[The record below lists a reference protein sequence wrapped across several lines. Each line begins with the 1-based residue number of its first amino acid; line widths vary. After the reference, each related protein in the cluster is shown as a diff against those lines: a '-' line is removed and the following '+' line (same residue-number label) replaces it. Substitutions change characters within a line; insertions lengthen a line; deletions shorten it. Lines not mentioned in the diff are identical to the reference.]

1 MTSKQPFF
9 SVILSTYGRGR
20 HIRPTI
26 ESVLAQ
32 TFQSYEL
39 IVVGDGCSDE
49 TESIVHSFR
58 STRTQWLNL
67 NKNSGSQSFPNNR
80 GIEAARGGWIAY
92 LGHDDV
98 WAPNHLENVSR
109 TIDLFPDSHFVIAG
123 CIYYGPPGSDFYQVT
138 GLFES
143 KEAPLMNFF
152 PPTSVVH
159 SRGVIKL
166 IGKWQDPRSVQSPVD
181 CDFLLRAAKAGMRF
195 VSTGQISAHKFAA
208 GHRYLSYLRTSS
220 EEQKD
225 FLSRILSSEG
235 LDTKKTI
242 LKSIE
247 DKLFMNVCYV
257 DFHSFQKGFLFDQ
270 NRKNKG
276 IDRPQ
281 LRPLI
286 KREVIHQGDDP
297 RALDWHAPEGKPKS
311 FRWSGPNPKPRI
323 LIPFSGKL
331 AQISIEIVAVNPA
344 IQFRDLKLFL
354 EDVSVATKVL
364 KSRSGIRHLVANI
377 QLKQNDYSI
386 LSLEAPTFQPS
397 TIDCHSPDMRRLGIA
412 VKDIVL
418 KPIRFRKKRYP
429 FSDMITTLV
438 RRILGMES

>member
-1 MTSKQPFF
+1 MTSKQLFF
-9 SVILSTYGRGR
+9 SVILATYGRGR

-49 TESIVHSFR
+49 TESTVRSFQSMR
-58 STRTQWLNL
+58 IQWLNL
-67 NKNSGSQSFPNNR
+67 EENSGSQSFPNNR
-80 GIEAARGGWIAY
+80 GIEAARGSWIAY

-109 TIDLFPDSHFVIAG
+109 TIDSFPDSHFIVAG
-123 CIYYGPPGSDFYQVT
+123 CIYYGPRGSDFYQVT
-138 GLFES
+138 GLFQSE
-143 KEAPLMNFF
+143 EAPHMHFF

-159 SRGVIKL
+159 RRGVIEL
-166 IGKWQDPRSVQSPVD
+166 IGKWQDPRSLQSPVD

-195 VSTGQISAHKFAA
+195 VSTGKISAHKFAA

-225 FLSRILSSEG
+225 YLSQGHAYDGINIQ
-235 LDTKKTI
+235 KI
-242 LKSIE
+242 IQKSKE
-247 DKLFMNVCYV
+247 DKLFMSVCYV
-257 DFHSFQKGFLFDQ
+257 DVNSFQKGFLFNQ

-286 KREVIHQGDDP
+286 KREVIHQSDDP
-297 RALDWHAPEGKPKS
+297 RALDWHALEGKAKP

-323 LIPFSGKL
+323 LISFSGEL
-331 AQISIEIVAVNPA
+331 ARISIEIVAINPA
-344 IQFRDLKLFL
+344 MQVRDLKLFL
-354 EDVSVATKVL
+354 EDTIVATKVV
-364 KSRSGIRHLVANI
+364 KSLSGMRHLVADI

-386 LSLEAPTFQPS
+386 LSLKAPTFQPCA
-397 TIDCHSPDMRRLGIA
+397 IYCHSPDTRRLGVA
-412 VKDIVL
+412 VRNIVL
-418 KPIRFRKKRYP
+418 KPIRIRKKYNPIRN
-429 FSDMITTLV
+429 MIATLW
-438 RRILGMES
+438 RRIRGLEA